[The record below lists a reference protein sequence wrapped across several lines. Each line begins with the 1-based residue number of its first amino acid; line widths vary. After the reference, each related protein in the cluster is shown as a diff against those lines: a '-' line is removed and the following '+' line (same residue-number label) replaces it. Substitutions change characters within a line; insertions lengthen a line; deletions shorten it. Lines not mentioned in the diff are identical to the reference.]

1 MGSLQKGKSSHLQK
15 TWMSEQR
22 VLRQPG
28 TELDDWVK
36 ESSSALAGGLLGPR
50 HNGDHG
56 TCPIQFN
63 PHRILGARVFLW
75 CPSYRWG
82 NGGPEDWKCQW
93 YSGRPGDLHR
103 VSGLGLSLTH
113 KMGNENK
120 NKNKNTKQTS
130 SIFFSFTGDI
140 LEVGFCLGSDLDP
153 QYVNWWR
160 KDSAFLTLPTCSLIF
175 LLSEA
180 ESTWDARA

>member
-28 TELDDWVK
+28 TELEDWV

-63 PHRILGARVFLW
+63 PHRILGAPVFLW

-82 NGGPEDWKCQW
+82 NGGQRIGSVNDTVA
-93 YSGRPGDLHR
+93 GREICTE
-103 VSGLGLSLTH
+103 S
-113 KMGNENK
+113 
-120 NKNKNTKQTS
+120 
-130 SIFFSFTGDI
+130 
-140 LEVGFCLGSDLDP
+140 LGSVWASPIKWGMKTKKQKHKTNLEH
-153 QYVNWWR
+153 
-160 KDSAFLTLPTCSLIF
+160 F
-175 LLSEA
+175 LLIYWRHFRVWILPWVWPWPSVCKLMEERLCLPNPPHLLSDFFA
-180 ESTWDARA
+180 LWGSESTSDARA